1 VDLSNIIVPKDLK
14 IKPVVTCVVEGIL
27 EESDL
32 AELMLSAPA
41 LGSEPVAD
49 DDPSDLKKIREKH
62 HSVARMIA
70 GGLSQRMVSQLC
82 GYSES
87 YLSVLLNNPSMQEL
101 VELYRMQNGEAAQ
114 VIVEK
119 LKSVGLKAIEAL
131 EEKLDAGDK
140 LNNQELL
147 SLAKLGLDRGGHG
160 PSSSHH
166 VVNEQHTYDYA
177 ELARMNDEARK
188 RSAGNIVPA
197 ETIRQ
202 QLLPKPDNEQD
213 DKNET
218 DRNLGAESAELH
230 EDRQQ

>member
-1 VDLSNIIVPKDLK
+1 MDLSNIIVPKDLK

-32 AELMLSAPA
+32 AELMLSSPA
-41 LGSEPVAD
+41 LGAEPVAD

-62 HSVARMIA
+62 HSVARMVA

-101 VELYRMQNGEAAQ
+101 VELYRVQTGQAAQ
-114 VIVEK
+114 VVVEK

-131 EEKLDAGDK
+131 EAKMESEGG

-160 PSSSHH
+160 PSSSQH
-166 VVNEQHTYDYA
+166 VINEQHTYDYA
-177 ELARMNDEARK
+177 ELAKMNEAARK
-188 RSAGNIVPA
+188 RNAPNIVPA

-202 QLLPKPDNEQD
+202 QQLPAPTEQD
-213 DKNET
+213 VENEAN
-218 DRNLGAESAELH
+218 RNLGAESTQLH